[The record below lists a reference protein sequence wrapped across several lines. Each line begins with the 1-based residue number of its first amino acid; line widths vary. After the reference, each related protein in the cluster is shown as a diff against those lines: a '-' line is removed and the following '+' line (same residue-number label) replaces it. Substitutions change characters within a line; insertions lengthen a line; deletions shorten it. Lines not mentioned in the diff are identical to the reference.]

1 MKSHVIFD
9 WNGTL
14 IDDAWVF
21 VDVLNIILKE
31 QRLSPI
37 NVDIYKDL
45 FTFPIKKFYNR
56 LGVDTSESNFNKIEE
71 RFIHEYNLR
80 KYNATLHDNVP
91 LILSE
96 LLANGVSLSI
106 LSASNKEILK
116 DMVSHY
122 NLNEY
127 FDDIVGVNNHQANGK
142 IEMGKRLI
150 DKNNLDPKKIIL
162 VGDTDYDCLV
172 ANSLDIDCI
181 LVSNGH
187 QSLKQLQAVN
197 TNIIDDLSV
206 FLNLMVNKTD
216 DYQ

>member
-1 MKSHVIFD
+1 
-9 WNGTL
+9 
-14 IDDAWVF
+14 
-21 VDVLNIILKE
+21 
-31 QRLSPI
+31 
-37 NVDIYKDL
+37 
-45 FTFPIKKFYNR
+45 
-56 LGVDTSESNFNKIEE
+56 
-71 RFIHEYNLR
+71 
-80 KYNATLHDNVP
+80 
-91 LILSE
+91 LSE

-142 IEMGKRLI
+142 IQMGEKLI

-187 QSLKQLQAVN
+187 QSLKQLQVVN

-206 FLNLMVNKTD
+206 FLNLMMNKTD
-216 DYQ
+216 DCQ